1 MNERLGWPGL
11 RKDAFLFTLVE
22 VVVGWSLDGGEE
34 LASYEILRLHS
45 QMSAGGRTLHYPWI
59 GDETCHAETT

>member
-1 MNERLGWPGL
+1 MRTGMAWALE
-11 RKDAFLFTLVE
+11 DAFLFTLVE
-22 VVVGWSLDGGEE
+22 VVVGWSLDGEE

-45 QMSAGGRTLHYPWI
+45 QMSAGGRTLHHPWM